1 MACIIAGLV
10 GVPECQPDFW
20 QVFKMFKQMKTIL
33 VPTDFS
39 VHALYALKVAASI
52 AKKINAEIKLVHA
65 FNIPSAEYVEDY
77 YYEEYYNEIKAQ
89 AGKKLNTLADMD
101 ILKGIELS
109 KHFVTNVFMWELVT
123 DNEYKNV
130 DLIVIGSHGESGF
143 NKVFIGSNTDKIV
156 RLADSPVLT
165 IKNEDV
171 DFNIKTMV
179 FASDFYG
186 DSYAV
191 FEKIKFFADLYMAHI
206 DLLKVITPKD
216 FEPTP
221 ISKKLL
227 EDFVKHFKL
236 TDYSSNIYNATSI
249 EKGITDFSDEI
260 NADLIAI
267 ETHGRTGIAH
277 LINGS
282 LAEDIA
288 NHIDRPIL
296 SIKMEKKLR
305 EASNLSSYPKD
316 YRNWGAE

>member
-1 MACIIAGLV
+1 
-10 GVPECQPDFW
+10 
-20 QVFKMFKQMKTIL
+20 MKTIL

-39 VHALYALKVAASI
+39 DHALYALKVAASI
-52 AKKINAEIKLVHA
+52 AHQINAEIKLVHVYDS
-65 FNIPSAEYVEDY
+65 PLAEYTDQY
-77 YYEEYYNEIKAQ
+77 YYDEFYKQIKTDAEE
-89 AGKKLNTLADMD
+89 KLNTLVEMD
-101 ILKGIELS
+101 SLKGIRVS
-109 KHFVTNVFMWELVT
+109 KHIVTNMRIWELT
-123 DNEYKNV
+123 TEKEFKDT
-130 DLIVIGSHGESGF
+130 DLIVMGSHGKSGS
-143 NKVFIGSNTDKIV
+143 NKLFIGSNTEKIV
-156 RLADSPVLT
+156 RLADLPVLT
-165 IKNEDV
+165 IKNEHS
-171 DFNIKTMV
+171 DFNVKKMV
-179 FASDFYG
+179 FTSDYYAE
-186 DSYAV
+186 SYTV
-191 FEKIKFFADLYMAHI
+191 FKKIQFFADLYSAHI
-206 DLLKVITPKD
+206 HLLKVITPKD

-227 EDFVKHFKL
+227 EDFAEHFKL
-236 TDYSSNIYNATSI
+236 KDYSIHIYNASSI
-249 EKGITDFSDEI
+249 EKGITDFSDEV